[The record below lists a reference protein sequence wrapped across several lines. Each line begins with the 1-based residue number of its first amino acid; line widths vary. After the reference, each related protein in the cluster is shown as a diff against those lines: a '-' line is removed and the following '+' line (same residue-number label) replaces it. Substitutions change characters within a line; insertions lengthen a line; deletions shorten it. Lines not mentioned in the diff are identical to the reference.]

1 MDWLLELKL
10 IRLFDFYLV
19 LAFIAGTV
27 LRIRQYYTIL
37 QLVRTFH
44 GRWPHLFQLLKQHR
58 TMLLT
63 WGTIVPLL
71 LMLTLWVV
79 HTILRRSVL
88 DDDDLTV
95 GRLVEMWLALPFVVV
110 TGLAMLSFDLFGIFS
125 VAELDRAELEKYFDQ
140 AEYWLRSWTA
150 PVVRIFSFGFI
161 NPRKM
166 VHVEVQKA
174 LVSAGQLINMSIWW
188 MIVQSGLRILFGM
201 TLWISF
207 ALS

>member
-58 TMLLT
+58 TLLLT
-63 WGTIVPLL
+63 WGTILPLL
-71 LMLTLWVV
+71 LTLTLWIG
-79 HTILRRSVL
+79 HTILRRSL
-88 DDDDLTV
+88 LSGDDLTLD
-95 GRLVEMWLALPFVVV
+95 RLLEMWLALPFVILC
-110 TGLAMLSFDLFGIFS
+110 GLAMLGFDLYGIFS
-125 VAELDRAELEKYFDQ
+125 VAEVNRAELEKYFDQ

-166 VHVEVQKA
+166 VHVEVQKS
-174 LVSAGQLINMSIWW
+174 LISAGQLINSSLWW
-188 MIVQSGLRILFGM
+188 MTVQSILRIVFGVS
-201 TLWISF
+201 LWMSF